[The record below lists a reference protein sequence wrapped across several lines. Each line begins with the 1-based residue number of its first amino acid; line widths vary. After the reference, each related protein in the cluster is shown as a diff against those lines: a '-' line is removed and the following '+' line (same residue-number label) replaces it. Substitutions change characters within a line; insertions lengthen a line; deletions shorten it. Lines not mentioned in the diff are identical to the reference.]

1 MTATATV
8 LLSYPEAAER
18 LHVSVSTAR
27 RLGRRGVLA
36 EVRVSD
42 GVVRVREESVDELA
56 RRGYVPGEG
65 NDAA

>member
-1 MTATATV
+1 MTATV
-8 LLSYPEAAER
+8 LLLSYPEAALR

-27 RLGRRGVLA
+27 RLGRRGVLD

-56 RRGYVPGEG
+56 RRGLDRPEGGE
-65 NDAA
+65 AA